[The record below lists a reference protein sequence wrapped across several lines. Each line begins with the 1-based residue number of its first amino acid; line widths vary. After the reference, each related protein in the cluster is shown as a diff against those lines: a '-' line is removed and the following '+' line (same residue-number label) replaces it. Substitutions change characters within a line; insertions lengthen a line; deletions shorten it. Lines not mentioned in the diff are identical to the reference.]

1 MSPRELTDEEA
12 EILDK
17 RVWVVVAY
25 GNTNGL
31 EQETFR
37 SDPKNFIHAS
47 TVARQIMEKGF
58 WVGPAAETGNGF
70 VPSMHRAI
78 DNGEVLLVRP
88 TFVKIIDV
96 NREIDV
102 L

>member
-25 GNTNGL
+25 GNTSGL

-37 SDPKNFIHAS
+37 SEPTTYVYAS
-47 TVARQIMEKGF
+47 TVARRIMQEGF
-58 WVGPAAETGNGF
+58 WSGFANETANGT
-70 VPSMHRAI
+70 VPSMHQAI
-78 DNGEVLLVRP
+78 DKGEVLLVRP